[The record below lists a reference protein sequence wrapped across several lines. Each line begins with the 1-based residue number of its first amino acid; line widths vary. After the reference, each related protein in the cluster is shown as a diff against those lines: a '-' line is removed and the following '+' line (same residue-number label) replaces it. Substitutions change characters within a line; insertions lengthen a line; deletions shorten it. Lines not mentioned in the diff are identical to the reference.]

1 MDLLAGQ
8 HRKYGQSAFGADE
21 GESRFPREDIKPVLS
36 SRLFNIAQTRLGMGP
51 SLDPVRRVQ
60 SPLRNPNASP
70 TPPAIAAARSPWR
83 RPGRPDARGGIAGP
97 GRGQKY

>member
-36 SRLFNIAQTRLGMGP
+36 SRLFNIAQTRLDMGP
-51 SLDPVRRVQ
+51 SLGPVRRVQ
-60 SPLRNPNASP
+60 SPLRNPNAWP
-70 TPPAIAAARSPWR
+70 TPAAIAAAGVTMAAACQS
-83 RPGRPDARGGIAGP
+83 
-97 GRGQKY
+97 